1 MYRSGRRMY
10 MGEGR
15 EEKGRGHAYTPSDLY
30 KRPTM
35 QCCHARTPYRC
46 NNRVWYGMAPPP
58 PMCYKVCMYYV
69 GSMWSLHDLPTYLP
83 IPYLYLTHAHS
94 CMGGGSLSGHCLL
107 LLLLA
112 DG

>member
-1 MYRSGRRMY
+1 MYMYRSGRRMY

-15 EEKGRGHAYTPSDLY
+15 EEKAREERGGKEKGWGYAYTPSDLY

-58 PMCYKVCMYYV
+58 PPMCYKVCMYYV
-69 GSMWSLHDLPTYLP
+69 GGMWSLHDLHT
-83 IPYLYLTHAHS
+83 YLYLTFT
-94 CMGGGSLSGHCLL
+94 
-107 LLLLA
+107 
-112 DG
+112 